1 MLKDTNNLD
10 GRLDWLVWLDQ
21 IVGTLVFIGGLAA
34 MLWNLRAVWR
44 GARRWPARVWSVVL
58 ALSAV
63 VVLWTA
69 LACKLIS
76 FGTNF

>member
-1 MLKDTNNLD
+1 
-10 GRLDWLVWLDQ
+10 
-21 IVGTLVFIGGLAA
+21 
-34 MLWNLRAVWR
+34 
-44 GARRWPARVWSVVL
+44 VL